1 MGQVGEIQYHVQ
13 GDVGGIGVSRFRFVR
28 QDAGNITGSDA
39 NAAAAAARGLFNALT
54 AQTPAAVTWVCGA
67 QVNIYDSASG
77 LVQGPLVVTSLP
89 GTVTGSAS
97 GNYPAGMGIRV
108 NWKTSTPVG
117 RRLLRGATF
126 IVPMASAAFTS
137 TGAVSPAIV
146 SSVNGAAAAYLTAMT
161 TATLYP
167 VVWHRPRKG
176 QTSGGVTGI
185 VFSGVASAVP
195 AGLRTR
201 RS

>member
-1 MGQVGEIQYHVQ
+1 MAQLAEIQYHVQ
-13 GDVGGIGVSRFRFVR
+13 GDIGGIGVSRFRFVR
-28 QDAGNITGSDA
+28 QDAASITASDV
-39 NAAAAAARGLFNALT
+39 NAAAAAVHGLF
-54 AQTPAAVTWVCGA
+54 AAVTTQTPTAISWVCGA
-67 QVNIYDSASG
+67 QVNVYDAASG

-89 GTVTGSAS
+89 GTVTGVAS
-97 GNYPAGMGIRV
+97 GNYASGVGARV

-126 IVPMASAAFTS
+126 IVPFASTAYTA
-137 TGAVSPAIV
+137 TGAVAPAV
-146 SSVNGAAAAYLTAMT
+146 VGSLTTAATAYLTAMT
-161 TATLYP
+161 TALLYP

-176 QTSGGVTGI
+176 TTSGGLTGI

-195 AGLRTR
+195 AGLRSR